1 MAIYAL
7 DSRVPQIHPDAYI
20 HPDAVVIGAVRI
32 GAGSSIWPS
41 AVLRADF
48 GQIIIGER
56 TSIQDGTVIHATP
69 EWATIIGDDCVIG
82 HIAHLEGC
90 RVEDR
95 CLVGSGSVVLNRAV
109 VRAGSV
115 VGAKALVPEDCEV
128 PANHQALGIPARS
141 KPIDPDR
148 QAEWIN
154 LAVSLYAENAKRYL
168 HGLRRIDQ
176 QPPIEQPLLI
186 EQKGSPDE

>member
-7 DSRVPQIHPDAYI
+7 DSRVPQIHPDAYV

-32 GAGSSIWPS
+32 GAGSSIWPG

-48 GQIIIGER
+48 GQIFIGER

-69 EWATIIGDDCVIG
+69 EWATVIGDDCVIG

-148 QAEWIN
+148 QAEWIDI
-154 LAVSLYAENAKRYL
+154 AVSLYAENAKRYR
-168 HGLRRIDQ
+168 HGLRRIDHH
-176 QPPIEQPLLI
+176 PPIEPPLLI
-186 EQKGSPDE
+186 EEKGSDE